1 MFFKNLSIAKKIF
14 LVIGLSFL
22 ILVLIMGYFLNYQFE
37 ELSKNNIETVSS
49 YLLDAEKERIQNA
62 TETASN
68 FMEEL
73 VADRDDELS
82 SDEMTSLIREYNQ
95 DLEFGEVGYFF
106 IYDFDGN
113 TISLP
118 PTPDIEGTNR
128 WDLEDETGKY
138 FLRELS
144 ETAESG
150 GGFVDY
156 IYANPDTGEDENK
169 ISYVAPIEGTDYF
182 IGAGT
187 YEGII
192 NAEVNSV
199 RGELETLIG
208 EISTA
213 LFIFLIIAALI
224 FTLVIYFISRYISKS
239 INQILTG
246 MNKMADGD
254 LTYRMN
260 LDSEDEIGEL
270 AQAYNKTAETQKNMV
285 SEIQM
290 EISEL
295 SAQSEELAAS
305 GQEVERAAEQVGGAI
320 ENVASGAEEQSAQIS
335 ETSKNVSKL
344 MNQIESTREKSK
356 DMDQSSSKVIDNVK
370 TGTESMQSS
379 IQQVNKVKDNSAEIG
394 VTINNLGDLSE
405 EIGDIVELIN
415 NISQQTNLL
424 ALNAAIEAA
433 RAGEAG
439 RGFSVV
445 ADEIRQLAEESAEAT
460 DNISKLIDRIQ
471 AGVNNAVQKMDGT
484 ETAVNNSVE
493 VIEDTGEIFKNIE
506 TAVTRLSHLID
517 EIDNETMEMADLSQ
531 DVDNMINNVSA
542 VSDEA
547 ASNAEEVAASS
558 EEQIAS
564 TEEIVSAAH
573 RLSEMSDNLKNMISK
588 FKVE

>member
-1 MFFKNLSIAKKIF
+1 MFFKDLNIAKKIF

-22 ILVLIMGYFLNYQFE
+22 VLILIMGYFFNQQFNNLRE
-37 ELSKNNIETVSS
+37 ENTNTVSKH
-49 YLLDAEKERIQNA
+49 LLNLEKERIKNA
-62 TETASN
+62 TETASQ
-68 FMEEL
+68 FL
-73 VADRDDELS
+73 GELS
-82 SDEMTSLIREYNQ
+82 NSNSDLNQGSLQEIIKDYNQ
-95 DLEFGEVGYFF
+95 NIGFGEIGYFF
-106 IYDFDGN
+106 IYDNEGN

-118 PTPDIEGTNR
+118 PSPEIEGTNR
-128 WDLEDETGKY
+128 WDLKDANDKY
-138 FLRELS
+138 IVRSL
-144 ETAESG
+144 AEKADKG
-150 GGFVDY
+150 GGYVDY
-156 IYANPDTGEDENK
+156 IYANPDTGEAENK
-169 ISYVAPIEGTDYF
+169 ISYVAPIAGTNYF

-192 NAEVNSV
+192 NSQVTSV
-199 RGELETLIG
+199 RSELEAIIG
-208 EISTA
+208 DISTA
-213 LFIFLIIAALI
+213 LIIFLLAAAVV
-224 FTLVIYFISRYISKS
+224 FTLIIIFISRYISKN
-239 INQILTG
+239 INKVLVG
-246 MNKMADGD
+246 MNQMASGD
-254 LTYRMN
+254 LTYRM
-260 LDSEDEIGEL
+260 DMESEDEIGKL
-270 AQAYNKTAETQKNMV
+270 AQAYNKTAESQKEMV
-285 SEIQM
+285 AEIQM
-290 EISEL
+290 EVSEL

-335 ETSKNVSKL
+335 ETSRNL
-344 MNQIESTREKSK
+344 NQLISQIDTTRKKSK
-356 DMDQSSSKVIDNVK
+356 DMDKSSNQVIKNVK

-379 IQQVNKVKDNSAEIG
+379 IKQVNKVKDNSAEIG

-405 EIGDIVELIN
+405 EIGNIVQLIN

-445 ADEIRQLAEESAEAT
+445 ADEIRQLAEESAAAT
-460 DNISKLIDRIQ
+460 DNISKLIDKIQ

-484 ETAVNNSVE
+484 EEAVNSSVE
-493 VIEDTGEIFKNIE
+493 VIEDTGEVFNNIE
-506 TAVTRLSHLID
+506 TAVTQLSRLIK
-517 EIDNETMEMADLSQ
+517 EIDTETMEMADLSQ
-531 DVDNMINNVSA
+531 DVNNMINNVAA

-573 RLSEMSDNLKNMISK
+573 RLSEMSDNLKQMISK

>member
-1 MFFKNLSIAKKIF
+1 MGFKNLNIAKKIF

-22 ILVLIMGYFLNYQFE
+22 ILVLIMGYFFNQQFNTLRE
-37 ELSKNNIETVSS
+37 ENTQTVSS
-49 YLLDAEKERIQNA
+49 YLLDLEKKRIKNS
-62 TETASN
+62 TETASQFLGELSISN
-68 FMEEL
+68 SELSEQNLEEL
-73 VADRDDELS
+73 
-82 SDEMTSLIREYNQ
+82 IRNYNQ
-95 DLEFGEVGYFF
+95 DVGFGELGYFF
-106 IYDFDGN
+106 IYDNKGN

-118 PTPDIEGTNR
+118 PSPEIVGSNR
-128 WDLEDETGKY
+128 WDLQDANGKY
-138 FLRELS
+138 IIRSLA
-144 ETAESG
+144 ETAKNG

-156 IYANPDTGEDENK
+156 IYANPETGEPENK
-169 ISYVAPIEGTDYF
+169 ISYVAPIAGTDYF

-192 NAEVNSV
+192 NSQVNGV
-199 RGELETLIG
+199 RSELAAIIG
-208 EISTA
+208 NMSTA
-213 LFIFLIIAALI
+213 LIIFLLIAAVI
-224 FTLVIYFISRYISKS
+224 FTLIIYFISRYISKN
-239 INQILTG
+239 INQVLTG
-246 MNKMADGD
+246 MNKMAAGD
-254 LTYRMN
+254 LTYRM
-260 LDSEDEIGEL
+260 DIKSDDEIGKL
-270 AQAYNKTAETQKNMV
+270 AQAYNKTAESQKKMIA
-285 SEIQM
+285 EIQM

-335 ETSKNVSKL
+335 ETSKNVSQL
-344 MNQIESTREKSK
+344 INQIETTRKKSK
-356 DMDQSSSKVIDNVK
+356 DMDQSSTQVIENVK
-370 TGTESMQSS
+370 TGTESMESS
-379 IQQVNKVKDNSAEIG
+379 IKQVNQVKDNSAEIG

-405 EIGDIVELIN
+405 EIGDIVQLIN

-445 ADEIRQLAEESAEAT
+445 ADEIRQLAEESAAAT
-460 DNISKLIDRIQ
+460 DNISKLIDKIQ

-484 ETAVNNSVE
+484 ESAVNSSVE
-493 VIEDTGEIFKNIE
+493 VIEDTGEVFKNIE
-506 TAVTRLSHLID
+506 GAVTQLSSLIK
-517 EIDNETMEMADLSQ
+517 EIDSETMQMADISEN
-531 DVDNMINNVSA
+531 VDNMINNVAA

>member
-1 MFFKNLSIAKKIF
+1 MSFKNLNIAKKIF

-22 ILVLIMGYFLNYQFE
+22 VLILIMGYFFNQQFNNLRE
-37 ELSKNNIETVSS
+37 ENTKTVSS
-49 YLLDAEKERIQNA
+49 YLLDLEKERIKNA
-62 TETASN
+62 TETASQ
-68 FMEEL
+68 FL
-73 VADRDDELS
+73 GELS
-82 SDEMTSLIREYNQ
+82 NSNSDLNEQNLQKIIKDYNQ
-95 DLEFGEVGYFF
+95 NIGFGEIGYFF
-106 IYDFDGN
+106 IYDNNGN

-118 PTPDIEGTNR
+118 PSPEIEGTDR
-128 WDLEDETGKY
+128 WDLQDANGKY
-138 FLRELS
+138 IVRSLA
-144 ETAESG
+144 ETANNG

-156 IYANPDTGEDENK
+156 IYANPDTGEAENK
-169 ISYVAPIEGTDYF
+169 ISYAASIAGTNYF

-192 NAEVNSV
+192 NGQVNSV
-199 RGELETLIG
+199 RSELETIIG

-213 LFIFLIIAALI
+213 LIIFLLVAAVI
-224 FTLVIYFISRYISKS
+224 FTLIIVFISRYISKN
-239 INQILTG
+239 INEVLIG
-246 MNKMADGD
+246 MNKMAAGD
-254 LTYRMN
+254 LTYRMEMESN
-260 LDSEDEIGEL
+260 DEIGKL
-270 AQAYNKTAETQKNMV
+270 AQAYNKTAESQKEMV
-285 SEIQM
+285 AKIQM

-335 ETSKNVSKL
+335 ETSRNL
-344 MNQIESTREKSK
+344 NQLISQIDTTRKKSK
-356 DMDQSSSKVIDNVK
+356 DMDQSSNQVIKNVK

-379 IQQVNKVKDNSAEIG
+379 IKQVNKVKDNSADIG

-405 EIGDIVELIN
+405 EIGNIVQLIN

-460 DNISKLIDRIQ
+460 DNISKLIDKIQ

-484 ETAVNNSVE
+484 EEAVNSSVE
-493 VIEDTGEIFKNIE
+493 VIEDTGAVFTNIE
-506 TAVTRLSHLID
+506 EAVNQLSRLIT
-517 EIDNETMEMADLSQ
+517 EIDSETMEMADLSQ
-531 DVDNMINNVSA
+531 DVNNMINNVAA

>member
-1 MFFKNLSIAKKIF
+1 MFFKDLNIAKKIF

-22 ILVLIMGYFLNYQFE
+22 VLILIMGYFFNQQFNNLRE
-37 ELSKNNIETVSS
+37 ENTNTVSKH
-49 YLLDAEKERIQNA
+49 LLNLEKERIKNA
-62 TETASN
+62 TETASQ
-68 FMEEL
+68 FL
-73 VADRDDELS
+73 GELS
-82 SDEMTSLIREYNQ
+82 NSNNDLNQENLQEIIKDYNKNIG
-95 DLEFGEVGYFF
+95 FGEIGYFF
-106 IYDFDGN
+106 IYDNNGN
-113 TISLP
+113 TVSLP
-118 PTPDIEGTNR
+118 PSPEVEGTDR
-128 WDLEDETGKY
+128 WNLQDSNGKY
-138 FLRELS
+138 IVRSLA
-144 ETAESG
+144 ETANND

-156 IYANPDTGEDENK
+156 IYANPDTGEAENK
-169 ISYVAPIEGTDYF
+169 ISYVAPIAGTNYF

-192 NAEVNSV
+192 NSQVTSV
-199 RGELETLIG
+199 RSELEAIIG
-208 EISTA
+208 DISTA
-213 LFIFLIIAALI
+213 LIIFLLAAAVV
-224 FTLVIYFISRYISKS
+224 FTLIIIFISRYISKN
-239 INQILTG
+239 INKVLVG
-246 MNKMADGD
+246 MNQMASGD
-254 LTYRMN
+254 LTYRM
-260 LDSEDEIGEL
+260 DMESEDEIGKL
-270 AQAYNKTAETQKNMV
+270 AQAYNKTAESQKEMV
-285 SEIQM
+285 AEIQM
-290 EISEL
+290 EVSEL

-335 ETSKNVSKL
+335 ETSRNL
-344 MNQIESTREKSK
+344 NQLISQIDTTRKKSK
-356 DMDQSSSKVIDNVK
+356 DMDKSSNQVIKNVK

-379 IQQVNKVKDNSAEIG
+379 IKQVNKVKDNSAEIG

-405 EIGDIVELIN
+405 EIGNIVQLIN

-460 DNISKLIDRIQ
+460 DNISKLIDKIQ

-484 ETAVNNSVE
+484 EEAVNSSVE
-493 VIEDTGEIFKNIE
+493 VIEDTGEVFNNIE
-506 TAVTRLSHLID
+506 TAVTQLSRLIK
-517 EIDNETMEMADLSQ
+517 EIDTETMEMADLSQ
-531 DVDNMINNVSA
+531 DVNNMINNVAA

-573 RLSEMSDNLKNMISK
+573 RLSEMSDNLKQMISK

>member
-1 MFFKNLSIAKKIF
+1 MFFKNLNIAKKIF

-22 ILVLIMGYFLNYQFE
+22 VLVLIMGFFFNHQFNNLRE
-37 ELSKNNIETVSS
+37 ENSETVSR
-49 YLLDAEKERIQNA
+49 YLLELEKERIKNA
-62 TETASN
+62 TETASQFLGELSLSN
-68 FMEEL
+68 SDLSEEEL
-73 VADRDDELS
+73 KQ
-82 SDEMTSLIREYNQ
+82 IIKEYNKNIG
-95 DLEFGEVGYFF
+95 FGEIGYFF
-106 IYDFDGN
+106 IYNNNGN
-113 TISLP
+113 TVSLP
-118 PTPDIEGTNR
+118 PSPEVEGTDR
-128 WDLEDETGKY
+128 WDLQDSNGKY
-138 FLRELS
+138 IVRSL
-144 ETAESG
+144 AEVAADG
-150 GGFVDY
+150 GGFVEY
-156 IYANPDTGEDENK
+156 IYPNPDTGEPENK
-169 ISYVAPIEGTDYF
+169 ISYAAAIEGTDYF

-192 NAEVNSV
+192 NGQVSAV
-199 RGELETLIG
+199 RSELETIIG

-213 LFIFLIIAALI
+213 LIIFLFAAAVI
-224 FTLVIYFISRYISKS
+224 FTLIIIFISRYISKN
-239 INQILTG
+239 INKVLIG

-254 LTYRMN
+254 LTYRM
-260 LDSEDEIGEL
+260 DMESEDEIGKL
-270 AQAYNKTAETQKNMV
+270 AQAYNKTAKSQKEMIA
-285 SEIQM
+285 EIQI

-335 ETSKNVSKL
+335 ETSRNL
-344 MNQIESTREKSK
+344 NQLISQIDTTRKKSK
-356 DMDQSSSKVIDNVK
+356 DMDQSSNQVIKNVK
-370 TGTESMQSS
+370 TGTESMESS
-379 IQQVNKVKDNSAEIG
+379 IKQVNKVKDNSAEIG

-405 EIGDIVELIN
+405 EIGNIVQLIN

-460 DNISKLIDRIQ
+460 DNISKLIDKIQ

-484 ETAVNNSVE
+484 ESAVNSSVE
-493 VIEDTGEIFKNIE
+493 VIENTGEVFNNIE
-506 TAVTRLSHLID
+506 KAVANLSSLIT
-517 EIDNETMEMADLSQ
+517 EIDTETRQMAAVSD
-531 DVDNMINNVSA
+531 DVNNMINNVAA

-573 RLSEMSDNLKNMISK
+573 RLSKMSDNLKNMIAN
-588 FKVE
+588 FKIE

>member
-1 MFFKNLSIAKKIF
+1 MFFKNLNIAKKIF

-22 ILVLIMGYFLNYQFE
+22 VLILIMGYFFNQQF
-37 ELSKNNIETVSS
+37 NNLRQENTKTVSKH
-49 YLLDAEKERIQNA
+49 LLNLEKERIKNA
-62 TETASN
+62 TETASQ
-68 FMEEL
+68 FL
-73 VADRDDELS
+73 GELS
-82 SDEMTSLIREYNQ
+82 NSNNDLNQENLQEIIKDYNKNIG
-95 DLEFGEVGYFF
+95 FGEIGYFF
-106 IYDFDGN
+106 IYDNNGN
-113 TISLP
+113 TVSLP
-118 PTPDIEGTNR
+118 PSPEVEGTDR
-128 WDLEDETGKY
+128 WNLQDSNGKY
-138 FLRELS
+138 IVRSLA
-144 ETAESG
+144 ETANNG

-156 IYANPDTGEDENK
+156 IYANPDTGEAENK
-169 ISYVAPIEGTDYF
+169 ISYVAPIAGTNYF

-192 NAEVNSV
+192 NSQVTSV
-199 RGELETLIG
+199 RSELEAIIG
-208 EISTA
+208 DISTA
-213 LFIFLIIAALI
+213 LIIFLLAAAVV
-224 FTLVIYFISRYISKS
+224 FTLIIIFISRYISKN
-239 INQILTG
+239 INKVLVG
-246 MNKMADGD
+246 MNQMASGD
-254 LTYRMN
+254 LTYRM
-260 LDSEDEIGEL
+260 DMESEDEIGKL
-270 AQAYNKTAETQKNMV
+270 AQAYNKTAESQKEMV
-285 SEIQM
+285 AEIQM
-290 EISEL
+290 EVSEL

-335 ETSKNVSKL
+335 ETSRNL
-344 MNQIESTREKSK
+344 NQLISQIDTTRKKSK
-356 DMDQSSSKVIDNVK
+356 DMDKSSNQVIKNVK

-379 IQQVNKVKDNSAEIG
+379 IKQVNKVKDNSAEIG

-405 EIGDIVELIN
+405 EIGNIVQLIN

-445 ADEIRQLAEESAEAT
+445 ADEIRQLAEESAAAT
-460 DNISKLIDRIQ
+460 DNISKLIDKIQ

-484 ETAVNNSVE
+484 EEAVNSSVE
-493 VIEDTGEIFKNIE
+493 VIEDTGEVFNNIE
-506 TAVTRLSHLID
+506 TAVTQLSRLIK
-517 EIDNETMEMADLSQ
+517 EIDTETMEMADLSQ
-531 DVDNMINNVSA
+531 DVNNMINNVAA

-573 RLSEMSDNLKNMISK
+573 RLSEMSDNLKQMISK

>member
-1 MFFKNLSIAKKIF
+1 MSFKNLNIAKKIF

-22 ILVLIMGYFLNYQFE
+22 VLILIMGYFFNQQFNNLRE
-37 ELSKNNIETVSS
+37 ENTKTVSS
-49 YLLDAEKERIQNA
+49 YLLDLEKERIKNA
-62 TETASN
+62 TETASQFLGELSTAN
-68 FMEEL
+68 SDLSQEEL
-73 VADRDDELS
+73 QQIIKD
-82 SDEMTSLIREYNQ
+82 YNK
-95 DLEFGEVGYFF
+95 DIGFGEIGYFF
-106 IYDFDGN
+106 IYDNNGN

-118 PTPDIEGTNR
+118 PSPEVEGTDR
-128 WDLEDETGKY
+128 WDLQDANGKY
-138 FLRELS
+138 IVRSL
-144 ETAESG
+144 AEAAADG
-150 GGFVDY
+150 GGFFEY
-156 IYANPDTGEDENK
+156 IYPNPDTGEPENK
-169 ISYVAPIEGTDYF
+169 ISYAAPIQGTDYF

-192 NAEVNSV
+192 NGQVNGV
-199 RGELETLIG
+199 RSELNTIIG
-208 EISTA
+208 DMSTA
-213 LFIFLIIAALI
+213 LIIFLFAAAVV
-224 FTLVIYFISRYISKS
+224 FTLIIVFISRYISKN
-239 INQILTG
+239 INQVLIG

-254 LTYRMN
+254 LTYRM
-260 LDSEDEIGEL
+260 DMESEDEIGKL
-270 AQAYNKTAETQKNMV
+270 AQAYNKTAAAQKEMV
-285 SEIQM
+285 AEIQM

-335 ETSKNVSKL
+335 ETSRNLTQLIS
-344 MNQIESTREKSK
+344 QIDTTRKKSN
-356 DMDQSSSKVIDNVK
+356 DMDQSSNQVIKNVK

-379 IQQVNKVKDNSAEIG
+379 IKQVNKVKDNSAEIG

-405 EIGDIVELIN
+405 EIGNIVQLIN

-460 DNISKLIDRIQ
+460 DNISKLIDKIQ

-484 ETAVNNSVE
+484 EEAVNNSVE
-493 VIEDTGEIFKNIE
+493 VIEDTGAVFSNIE
-506 TAVTRLSHLID
+506 EAVSKLSRLIK
-517 EIDNETMEMADLSQ
+517 EIDSETMEMADLSQ
-531 DVDNMINNVSA
+531 DVNNMINNVA
-542 VSDEA
+542 EVSDEA

>member
-1 MFFKNLSIAKKIF
+1 MFFKNLNISKKIF

-22 ILVLIMGYFLNYQFE
+22 ILILIMGYFFNQQFNNLRE
-37 ELSKNNIETVSS
+37 ENTKTVSS
-49 YLLDAEKERIQNA
+49 YLLELEKKRIKNA
-62 TETASN
+62 TETASQFLGELSIAN
-68 FMEEL
+68 SDLSQEEL
-73 VADRDDELS
+73 KEI
-82 SDEMTSLIREYNQ
+82 IREYNRNIG
-95 DLEFGEVGYFF
+95 FGEVGYFF
-106 IYDFDGN
+106 IYDNNGN

-118 PTPDIEGTNR
+118 PSPEVEGTDR
-128 WDLEDETGKY
+128 WDLQDSNGKY
-138 FLRELS
+138 IVRSL
-144 ETAESG
+144 AEAADSG
-150 GGFVDY
+150 GGFFEY
-156 IYANPDTGEDENK
+156 IYPNPDTGEPENK
-169 ISYVAPIEGTDYF
+169 ISYAASIEGTDYF

-192 NAEVNSV
+192 NSQVNGV
-199 RGELETLIG
+199 RSELETIIG
-208 EISTA
+208 DISTT
-213 LFIFLIIAALI
+213 LIIFLLVAAVI
-224 FTLVIYFISRYISKS
+224 FTLIIIFISRYISKN
-239 INQILTG
+239 INKVLVG

-254 LTYRMN
+254 LTYRM
-260 LDSEDEIGEL
+260 DMESDDEIGKL
-270 AQAYNKTAETQKNMV
+270 AQAYNKTAEAQNKMV
-285 SEIQM
+285 TEIQM

-305 GQEVERAAEQVGGAI
+305 GQEVEKAAEQVGGAI
-320 ENVASGAEEQSAQIS
+320 ENVASGAEEQSAQIF

-344 MNQIESTREKSK
+344 MNQIESTRKKSK
-356 DMDQSSSKVIDNVK
+356 DMDQSSSEVIENVK
-370 TGTESMQSS
+370 TGTKSMESS
-379 IQQVNKVKDNSAEIG
+379 IEQVNKVKDNSAEIG

-460 DNISKLIDRIQ
+460 DNISKLIDKIQ

-484 ETAVNNSVE
+484 ENAVNNSVE
-493 VIEDTGEIFKNIE
+493 VIEDTGEVFNNIE
-506 TAVTRLSHLID
+506 TAVSRLSSLID

-573 RLSEMSDNLKNMISK
+573 RLSEMSDNLKNMISR

>member
-1 MFFKNLSIAKKIF
+1 MFFKNLNIAKKIF
-14 LVIGLSFL
+14 LVIGFSFL
-22 ILVLIMGYFLNYQFE
+22 ILVLIMGYFFNQQFNSLQKE
-37 ELSKNNIETVSS
+37 NTNTVSS
-49 YLLDAEKERIQNA
+49 YLLDLEKERIKNA
-62 TETASN
+62 TETASQ
-68 FMEEL
+68 FLGEL
-73 VADRDDELS
+73 NNSNNDLS
-82 SDEMTSLIREYNQ
+82 KQDLQELIRNYNKNIG
-95 DLEFGEVGYFF
+95 FGEVGYFF
-106 IYDFDGN
+106 IYDYDGN

-118 PTPDIEGTNR
+118 PSPEVVGNNR
-128 WDLEDETGKY
+128 WDLQDANGKY
-138 FLRELS
+138 ILRSLA

-156 IYANPDTGEDENK
+156 IYANPNTGEDENK
-169 ISYVAPIEGTDYF
+169 ISYVAPINNTDFF

-192 NAEVNSV
+192 NNQVNGV
-199 RGELETLIG
+199 RNELENIIGNISNTLIV
-208 EISTA
+208 
-213 LFIFLIIAALI
+213 FLIIAAVI
-224 FTLVIYFISRYISKS
+224 FTLIILFISRYISKN
-239 INQILTG
+239 INKILIG
-246 MNKMADGD
+246 MNKMAAGD
-254 LTYRMN
+254 LTYR
-260 LDSEDEIGEL
+260 LDIESTDELGKL
-270 AQAYNKTAETQKNMV
+270 ASAYNKTAAAQKDLV
-285 SEIQM
+285 GEIQM
-290 EISEL
+290 EVSEL

-335 ETSKNVSKL
+335 ETSKSVNQLISK
-344 MNQIESTREKSK
+344 IETTREKSK
-356 DMDQSSSKVIDNVK
+356 AMDNSSNQVIKNVK
-370 TGTESMQSS
+370 NGTDSMQSS
-379 IQQVNKVKDNSAEIG
+379 IKQVNKVKDNSAEIG
-394 VTINNLGDLSE
+394 STINNLGDLSE
-405 EIGDIVELIN
+405 EIGNIVQLIN

-460 DNISKLIDRIQ
+460 DNISKLIDKIQ

-484 ETAVNNSVE
+484 EDAVNNSVE
-493 VIEDTGEIFKNIE
+493 VIEDTGAIFNNIE
-506 TAVTRLSHLID
+506 KAVTQLSSLIT
-517 EIDNETMEMADLSQ
+517 EIDIETGEMAAVSS
-531 DVDNMINNVSA
+531 DVNNMINNVAA

-573 RLSEMSDNLKNMISK
+573 RLSEMSDNLKNMISN

>member
-1 MFFKNLSIAKKIF
+1 MVFKNLNIAKKIF

-22 ILVLIMGYFLNYQFE
+22 VLVLIMGYFFNQQFNNLRE
-37 ELSKNNIETVSS
+37 ENTETVSRH
-49 YLLDAEKERIQNA
+49 LLDLEKERIKNA
-62 TETASN
+62 TETATN
-68 FMEEL
+68 FL
-73 VADRDDELS
+73 GELS
-82 SDEMTSLIREYNQ
+82 ISNSDLNQENLQELIQDYNKNIG
-95 DLEFGEVGYFF
+95 FGEIGYFF
-106 IYDFDGN
+106 IYDNQGN

-118 PTPDIEGTNR
+118 PSPEVEGTNR
-128 WDLEDETGKY
+128 WDLKDANGKY
-138 FLRELS
+138 IIRSL
-144 ETAESG
+144 AEAADKG
-150 GGFVDY
+150 GGFVNY
-156 IYANPDTGEDENK
+156 IYANPNTGEAENK
-169 ISYVAPIEGTDYF
+169 ISYVTPIKGTEYF

-192 NAEVNSV
+192 NSQVNGV
-199 RGELETLIG
+199 RNELETIISN
-208 EISTA
+208 ISTT
-213 LFIFLIIAALI
+213 LIIFLLIAVFVFALI
-224 FTLVIYFISRYISKS
+224 IIFISRYISKN
-239 INQILTG
+239 INEVLIG
-246 MNKMADGD
+246 MNKMAAGD
-254 LTYRMN
+254 LTYRM
-260 LDSEDEIGEL
+260 DVESEDEIGKL
-270 AQAYNKTAETQKNMV
+270 AQAYNKTANSQKEMLA
-285 SEIQM
+285 EIQM

-295 SAQSEELAAS
+295 SAQSEELASS

-335 ETSKNVSKL
+335 ETSRNLSNL
-344 MNQIESTREKSK
+344 ISQINTTRNKSK
-356 DMDQSSSKVIDNVK
+356 DMDQSSNQVIKNVE

-379 IQQVNKVKDNSAEIG
+379 IKQVNKVKDNSAEIG

-405 EIGDIVELIN
+405 EIGNIVQLIN

-445 ADEIRQLAEESAEAT
+445 ADEIRQLAEESAKAT
-460 DNISKLIDRIQ
+460 DNISKLIDKIQ

-484 ETAVNNSVE
+484 ESAVNSSVE
-493 VIEDTGEIFKNIE
+493 VIEDTGEVFKNIE
-506 TAVTRLSHLID
+506 AAVTQLSRLIR
-517 EIDNETMEMADLSQ
+517 EIDNETLEMSNISE
-531 DVDNMINNVSA
+531 DVNNMINNVAA

-573 RLSEMSDNLKNMISK
+573 RLSEMSDNIKNMISN

>member
-22 ILVLIMGYFLNYQFE
+22 VLVLIMGYFFNQQFDNLRKE
-37 ELSKNNIETVSS
+37 NTKTVSR
-49 YLLDAEKERIQNA
+49 YLLELEKKRIKNA
-62 TETASN
+62 TETASQFLGEVSSSN
-68 FMEEL
+68 NNLNKQNLQEL
-73 VADRDDELS
+73 IKD
-82 SDEMTSLIREYNQ
+82 YNKNVG
-95 DLEFGEVGYFF
+95 FGEVGYFF
-106 IYDFDGN
+106 IYDQNGN

-118 PTPDIEGTNR
+118 PSPEIEGTNR
-128 WDLEDETGKY
+128 WDLKDANNKY
-138 FLRELS
+138 ILRSL
-144 ETAESG
+144 AEKANNG

-156 IYANPDTGEDENK
+156 IYANPDTGEKENK

-192 NAEVNSV
+192 NNQVNSV
-199 RGELETLIG
+199 SSELKTIIGNISNTLI
-208 EISTA
+208 
-213 LFIFLIIAALI
+213 IFLLIAAAI
-224 FTLVIYFISRYISKS
+224 FTLIIFFISRYISKN
-239 INQILTG
+239 INKVLVG

-254 LTYRMN
+254 LTYRMDMQSN
-260 LDSEDEIGEL
+260 DEIGKL
-270 AQAYNKTAETQKNMV
+270 VQAYNKTAEAQKEMV

-290 EISEL
+290 EVSEL

-335 ETSKNVSKL
+335 ETSKNVSQL
-344 MNQIESTREKSK
+344 INQIESTRKKSK
-356 DMDQSSSKVIDNVK
+356 DMDQSSDQVIKNVK

-379 IQQVNKVKDNSAEIG
+379 IEQVNKVKDNSAEIG
-394 VTINNLGDLSE
+394 TTINNLGDLSE

-460 DNISKLIDRIQ
+460 ENISKLIDKIQ
-471 AGVNNAVQKMDGT
+471 AGVDNAVQKMDGT
-484 ETAVNNSVE
+484 EKAVNNSVE
-493 VIEDTGEIFKNIE
+493 VIEDTGSVFNNIE
-506 TAVTRLSHLID
+506 EAVNQLSRLIS
-517 EIDNETMEMADLSQ
+517 EIDDETMEMADLSQ
-531 DVDNMINNVSA
+531 DVDNMINNVA
-542 VSDEA
+542 EVSDEA

-573 RLSEMSDNLKNMISK
+573 RLSEMSDNLKNMISS

>member
-1 MFFKNLSIAKKIF
+1 FF
-14 LVIGLSFL
+14 
-22 ILVLIMGYFLNYQFE
+22 ILVLIMGYFLNYQFDNLTE
-37 ELSKNNIETVSS
+37 DNTNTVSR

-62 TETASN
+62 TETAAN

-73 VADRDDELS
+73 VADRDDLN
-82 SDEMTSLIREYNQ
+82 SDEMTALIREYNQ

-106 IYDFDGN
+106 IYDYEGK

-118 PTPDIEGTNR
+118 PTPDLEGTNR
-128 WDLEDETGKY
+128 WDLQDENDKY
-138 FLRELS
+138 FLRDL
-144 ETAESG
+144 AEGAEDG
-150 GGFVDY
+150 GAFVDY
-156 IYANPDTGEDENK
+156 IYANPDTGEEENK
-169 ISYVAPIEGTDYF
+169 ISYVAPITGTDYF

-192 NAEVNSV
+192 NSEVNSV
-199 RGELETLIG
+199 SGELETIIGDISRSLLI
-208 EISTA
+208 
-213 LFIFLIIAALI
+213 FALI
-224 FTLVIYFISRYISKS
+224 TAIIFALVIYLISRYISKN
-239 INQILTG
+239 INQILNG
-246 MNKMADGD
+246 MDKMAEGD
-254 LTYRMN
+254 LTHR
-260 LDSEDEIGEL
+260 LDIESDDEIGKL
-270 AQAYNKTAETQKNMV
+270 AQAYNETAAAQKDLV
-285 SEIQM
+285 GEIQL
-290 EISEL
+290 EVSEL

-335 ETSKNVSKL
+335 ETSRNLGKL
-344 MNQIESTREKSK
+344 ISQINTTRKKSK
-356 DMDQSSSKVIDNVK
+356 DMDQSSNQVIKNVK

-379 IQQVNKVKDNSAEIG
+379 IRQVNKVKDNSAEIG

-405 EIGDIVELIN
+405 EIGNIVQLIN

-460 DNISKLIDRIQ
+460 DNISKLIDKIQ

-484 ETAVNNSVE
+484 EEAVNNSVD
-493 VIEDTGEIFKNIE
+493 VIENTGEVFNNIE
-506 TAVTRLSHLID
+506 EAVNQLSRLIT
-517 EIDNETMEMADLSQ
+517 EIDSETMEMADLSQ
-531 DVDNMINNVSA
+531 DVNNMINNVAA